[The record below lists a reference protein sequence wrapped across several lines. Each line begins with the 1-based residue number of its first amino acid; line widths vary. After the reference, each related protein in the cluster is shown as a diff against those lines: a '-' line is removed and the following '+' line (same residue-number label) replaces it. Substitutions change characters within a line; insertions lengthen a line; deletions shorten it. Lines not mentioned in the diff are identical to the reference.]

1 MRSLSRRG
9 CVYEEK
15 MIGGGAKTGPSVG
28 EVGAMGLLRNNRSFR
43 TLWCAR
49 SISSLGDS
57 LGLVTLLLYVAD
69 DTGQALAVALLLLVG
84 DFAPALLGPF
94 TGVLSDHFDLKR
106 VMVACDLA
114 QGLLVA
120 LIALTLP
127 SLPLLLALVGL
138 RAVAGQS
145 FQPAS
150 RAAVPSLVRD
160 RDLEG
165 ANSAIGFGTNGS
177 ETLGPLLAA
186 ALLPVM
192 GTQGVLLVDAAT
204 FLVSAAL
211 LASLPSVPPAPIE
224 EGARASFLLEAR
236 DGLGYIWSIP
246 LVRTIGL
253 GFFAVVAFN
262 GIDDVALVFLARD
275 SLGGGDSAAS
285 LLYAAVGGGLVLG
298 YALLARQAGRF
309 SMVLVLLVGFG
320 ASSAGNLFSG
330 LAWAVGAAF
339 AVQAVRGVGIAA
351 MDVATNTLLQRT
363 VPQAML
369 GRVFGNL
376 YGAVGVAAGLSYVLG
391 GFVLDLTS
399 PRVTFVVAGVG
410 GLLVTLATSL
420 ALPRAMKATAAPTA
434 TRTARADSNAGA
446 D

>member
-1 MRSLSRRG
+1 MT
-9 CVYEEK
+9 
-15 MIGGGAKTGPSVG
+15 GGGTKTGPG
-28 EVGAMGLLRNNRSFR
+28 VGAMRLLRDNRPFR
-43 TLWCAR
+43 ALWCAR
-49 SISSLGDS
+49 SVSFLGDS

-69 DTGQALAVALLLLVG
+69 TNGQALAVALLLLVG

-94 TGVLSDHFDLKR
+94 TGVLSDRFDLKR
-106 VMVACDLA
+106 VMVLCDLA

-138 RAVAGQS
+138 RAVAGHV

-150 RAAVPSLVRD
+150 RAAIPSLVRD

-177 ETLGPLLAA
+177 EALGPLLAA
-186 ALLPVM
+186 ALLPVL
-192 GTQGVLLVDAAT
+192 GAQGVLLVDAAT

-211 LASLPSVPPAPIE
+211 LASLPSMLPTPIE
-224 EGARASFLLEAR
+224 EGARSSFLLEAR
-236 DGLGYIWSIP
+236 AGLGYIRSVP

-275 SLGGGDSAAS
+275 SLGGGESAAS
-285 LLYAAVGGGLVLG
+285 LLYAAVGVGLLVG
-298 YALLARQAGRF
+298 YALLARHAGRF
-309 SMVLVLLVGFG
+309 PMVLMLLVGFG
-320 ASSAGNLFSG
+320 ANSAGNLFSG
-330 LAWAVGAAF
+330 LAWALAAAF
-339 AVQAVRGVGIAA
+339 ALQVVRGVGIAA

-363 VPQAML
+363 VPQALL

-376 YGAVGVAAGLSYVLG
+376 YGAIGVAAGLSYVLG
-391 GFVLDLTS
+391 GGLLDLTS
-399 PRVTFVVAGVG
+399 PRAVFIVAGVG
-410 GLLVTLATSL
+410 GLLVTLATAL
-420 ALPRAMKATAAPTA
+420 ALPRAMKATA
-434 TRTARADSNAGA
+434 TRTVSLAERADTDTGT

>member
-1 MRSLSRRG
+1 MT
-9 CVYEEK
+9 
-15 MIGGGAKTGPSVG
+15 GGGVKTGPNVG
-28 EVGAMGLLRNNRSFR
+28 GVGALRLLQNNRRFR
-43 TLWCAR
+43 ALWCAR
-49 SISSLGDS
+49 SISFLGDS

-69 DTGQALAVALLLLVG
+69 DTGEALAVALLLLVG
-84 DFAPALLGPF
+84 DFAPALLGPL
-94 TGVLSDHFDLKR
+94 TGALSDRCDLKR
-106 VMVACDLA
+106 LMVACDLA

-127 SLPLLLALVGL
+127 SLPLLLVLVGL
-138 RAVAGQS
+138 RAVAGQV

-177 ETLGPLLAA
+177 EALGPLLAA

-192 GTQGVLLVDAAT
+192 GAQGVLLVDAAT

-211 LASLPSVPPAPIE
+211 LASLPSVPPASIE
-224 EGARASFLLEAR
+224 KGARNSFLLEAR
-236 DGLGYIWSIP
+236 AGLDYIRSVP

-253 GFFAVVAFN
+253 GFFAVVVFN

-285 LLYAAVGGGLVLG
+285 LLYAAVGVGLLLG
-298 YALLARQAGRF
+298 YALLARRAGRF
-309 SMVLVLLVGFG
+309 PMVLLLLMGFG

-330 LAWAVGAAF
+330 LAWAVAVAF
-339 AVQAVRGVGIAA
+339 ALQVVRGLGIAA
-351 MDVATNTLLQRT
+351 MDVATNTLLQRM
-363 VPQAML
+363 VPRAML

-376 YGAVGVAAGLSYVLG
+376 YGAIGVAAGLSYVLG
-391 GFVLDLTS
+391 GFLLDLTS
-399 PRVTFVVAGVG
+399 PRATFIVAGVG
-410 GLLVTLATSL
+410 GLLITLATAL
-420 ALPRAMKATAAPTA
+420 ALPRAMKATA
-434 TRTARADSNAGA
+434 TRTATLVERADNNAGA
-446 D
+446 N